1 MSPNCGGT
9 KGVFLLIDLIK
20 CLEMQ
25 RDPGKPSVGPRQ
37 PGCHKGRVY
46 TAQHCSTCGSD
57 SMSRISYRLPVSFT
71 SGTLG
76 TSGITRSVPPGRK
89 KKGWKEKEMV

>member
-25 RDPGKPSVGPRQ
+25 RDPGKPSVGLRQ
-37 PGCHKGRVY
+37 PGCHKGKSLHC
-46 TAQHCSTCGSD
+46 TALLNLQ
-57 SMSRISYRLPVSFT
+57 V
-71 SGTLG
+71 
-76 TSGITRSVPPGRK
+76 
-89 KKGWKEKEMV
+89 